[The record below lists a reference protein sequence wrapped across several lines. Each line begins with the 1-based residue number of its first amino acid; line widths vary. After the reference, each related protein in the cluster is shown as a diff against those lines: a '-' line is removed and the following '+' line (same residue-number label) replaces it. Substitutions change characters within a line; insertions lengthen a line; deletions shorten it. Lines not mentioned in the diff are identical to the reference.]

1 MSATEDLSR
10 VDPDLRAMV
19 SLLPDLSTL
28 SDATLPG
35 VRAAVAGADVALG
48 TDAAGVTVTRVGI
61 PGLRGAPPVSALLY
75 EPPAQDAL
83 RPGLL
88 DLHGGGYVSGTAQ
101 REDGT
106 LRLLAR
112 VLGIVGLA
120 PDYRLAPE
128 APFPAG
134 LDDSAASLAWLHANA
149 ASLRLDPARIGVR
162 GVSAGGG
169 LAAGLALRTR
179 DERGPAIS
187 HLHLLFPMLDDR
199 TGEHAYNGRYVWTA
213 SANRYGWSAL
223 LAGHHRATPSPYAV
237 PGRAAELSRLPP
249 TFMALGALDLFA
261 AENLDFGR
269 RLIDAGVALEMHVY
283 PGAYHAFPLVAAAR
297 CSKALVRDEIDALR
311 RALCE

>member
-1 MSATEDLSR
+1 MSATEDLAR
-10 VDPDLRAMV
+10 VDPDLRAIV
-19 SLLPDLSTL
+19 GLLPDLSDL
-28 SDATLPG
+28 SDATLPAI
-35 VRAAVAGADVALG
+35 RTAVAGATPVMGRDESGVA
-48 TDAAGVTVTRVGI
+48 VSRIEI
-61 PGLRGAPPVSALLY
+61 PGLRGAAPISALLY
-75 EPPAQDAL
+75 EPPTQDAP
-83 RPGLL
+83 RPALL

-101 REDGT
+101 RDDAM
-106 LRLLAR
+106 LRLIAKT
-112 VLGIVGLA
+112 LGIVGLA

-128 APFPAG
+128 APYPAA

-149 ASLRLDPARIGVR
+149 SALRIDPARIGVR

-213 SANRYGWSAL
+213 SANRYGWAAL
-223 LAGHHRATPSPYAV
+223 LRGHDRAAPSPYAV
-237 PGRAAELSRLPP
+237 PARAGELSKLPP
-249 TFMALGALDLFA
+249 TFIALGALDLFA

-297 CSKALVRDEIDALR
+297 CSKALVRDEIEALR